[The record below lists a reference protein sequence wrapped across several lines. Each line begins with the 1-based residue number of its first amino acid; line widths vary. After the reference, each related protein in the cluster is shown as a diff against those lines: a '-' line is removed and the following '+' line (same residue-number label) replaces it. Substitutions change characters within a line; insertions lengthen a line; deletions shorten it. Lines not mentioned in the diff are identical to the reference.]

1 MTTLGRR
8 KNDAIDALAK
18 LAGGMDGKSETAK
31 IREVIDSVELALL
44 SGVNRKKVFDTLKES
59 LGIKMN
65 FKTFETALH
74 RIRKERKLKKIPSNN
89 SNSIQIESPN
99 TGNQIIQY
107 SNSQSK
113 NTDLIL
119 ISSECDDNISPEN
132 EKEDDGYEYKDSK
145 LTQLQHMR
153 KLKEPLDYE
162 ALNEAARKYRE
173 EQKEKQKRE
182 REQAKLKKQLNY

>member
-1 MTTLGRR
+1 
-8 KNDAIDALAK
+8 
-18 LAGGMDGKSETAK
+18 
-31 IREVIDSVELALL
+31 
-44 SGVNRKKVFDTLKES
+44 
-59 LGIKMN
+59 MN